1 MSRPNRFTPGDF
13 LRVCDQ
19 TGFVVLASRTKK
31 QWSGLIVREESWE
44 ARHPQD
50 LVKGVADYQN
60 VPDPRPRPHTQFVK
74 IPVILTASGNLD
86 NYGVPLLTQ
95 DGRYIYRYPGLG
107 RDEVP
112 IVRAEDFPNSM
123 GG

>member
-1 MSRPNRFTPGDF
+1 MTESTVFKPGDF
-13 LRVCDQ
+13 YRICDM
-19 TGFVVLASRTKK
+19 TGFKRRASRTKK
-31 QWSGLIVREESWE
+31 QWNNLIVRDDSWE

-50 LVKGVADYQN
+50 FVRGVADYQN
-60 VPDPRPRPHTQFVK
+60 VPEPRPRPHTQYVK

-86 NYGVPLLTQ
+86 NYGIPLWTQ

-112 IVRAEDFPNSM
+112 VVRAEDYPNSM